1 MNQIEDETDELERFI
16 MCKRGDLNR
25 RKPVRELELRE
36 GVEEDEEE
44 ENSGDG

>member
-1 MNQIEDETDELERFI
+1 MNQIEDEADELERFMI
-16 MCKRGDLNR
+16 GDLNR
-25 RKPVRELELRE
+25 RKPVRVLELRE

>member
-16 MCKRGDLNR
+16 IGDLNR

>member
-1 MNQIEDETDELERFI
+1 MNQIEDETDDI
-16 MCKRGDLNR
+16 IGDLNR